1 MNETQE
7 SFIIVV
13 LESDGVVFVTNRSS
27 KRKNEREREIG
38 AAVVQHCQEDFSTV
52 CPECMHALLLI
63 VLRS

>member
-7 SFIIVV
+7 SFMTVV
-13 LESDGVVFVTNRSS
+13 LESDGVVFVTNRGS
-27 KRKNEREREIG
+27 KRKNAREIG